1 MVHIYSYLF
10 TYDSYHIH
18 IYSDPSFSIGKKR
31 FFHLQV
37 PGGCVLS
44 SQFTSRSLASEKS
57 QCSIRHRNLSGK
69 VGITVISS
77 WNQVIDELPSF
88 ASYCIILPYFAAC
101 APLVSRSK
109 RLRRVTVLPTSR
121 PSTSRDTVTSGV
133 WGFATLAGGLFGS
146 PRSDH
151 PGEDVKKNHC
161 FTAFHIVSQK
171 KLLCHAV

>member
-1 MVHIYSYLF
+1 MLF
-10 TYDSYHIH
+10 FYH
-18 IYSDPSFSIGKKR
+18 
-31 FFHLQV
+31 LN
-37 PGGCVLS
+37 
-44 SQFTSRSLASEKS
+44 SRAGAWQGEKS
-57 QCSIRHRNLSGK
+57 QCSIRHRTSAAM
-69 VGITVISS
+69 SE
-77 WNQVIDELPSF
+77 QVAKLELRSCQVLTCSDILPYWMNCHHI
-88 ASYCIILPYFAAC
+88 ASYCVILPYFAAC

-151 PGEDVKKNHC
+151 PGDDVKKNHC

-171 KLLCHAV
+171 KLLFHAV